1 MSNNGSGNSAA
12 MEAKSITRKDRY
24 EVFFENIVDAA
35 LKSGENCITLRSSN
49 GDKMLGDSSGK
60 SSDLVLEVWDN
71 NFFRRVITA
80 GNLGMGEAY
89 MERQFDVPN
98 GKLPELL
105 ACLLK
110 SRVDKTIRASV
121 GASIRYA
128 MMLSAN
134 SLASLKKNVRRHY
147 DIGDSV
153 FDVFLEDEYMV
164 YSCGY
169 ARSHDDSIDDL
180 QSQKIDRICKK
191 LKLFDGATLLD
202 VGCGNGGLLVHAA
215 KHYGI
220 RGIGITN
227 STSHAA
233 RAKEHAKRHG
243 VEDQLNII
251 LGDFSE
257 IQGPFDRIVS
267 VGMLEHVPSYAYK
280 KYFQIIKTA
289 LEPDGWAL
297 VHAIGKNAR
306 VNRHD
311 PFIQKYIFPGSDT
324 PKLSDLATQIESM
337 DMAIIDVENMVRHY
351 AVTTR
356 RWLDAFNRN
365 KEKLDPSLYDPP
377 FKRMWEYYLSCG
389 IAVALAGDLS
399 VYQVLFT
406 KDYHSMYDY
415 QRV

>member
-1 MSNNGSGNSAA
+1 MSNNGSGSTAA
-12 MEAKSITRKDRY
+12 IEAKTITRKDRY
-24 EVFFENIVDAA
+24 EEFFKNILDAA
-35 LKSGENCITLRSSN
+35 LKDGESSITLRSSN
-49 GDKMLGDSSGK
+49 GDRTLGDTSGNT
-60 SSDLVLEVWDN
+60 SELVLEVLDN
-71 NFFRRVITA
+71 EFFRRVITA

-89 MERQFDVPN
+89 MERQFDVLN

-105 ACLLK
+105 TCLLK
-110 SRVDKTIRASV
+110 NRVDKTVRASI
-121 GASIRYA
+121 GTSIRYA
-128 MMLSAN
+128 MMLTGN

-153 FDVFLEDEYMV
+153 FEVFLEDEYMV

-169 ARSHDDSIDDL
+169 AKTHDDSIDDL

-191 LKLFDGATLLD
+191 LKLFDNATLLD

-220 RGIGITN
+220 RGTGITN
-227 STSHAA
+227 SASHAA

-251 LGDFSE
+251 PGDFSE
-257 IQGPFDRIVS
+257 IEGPFDRIVS
-267 VGMLEHVPSYAYK
+267 VGMLEHVPSNAYK
-280 KYFQIIKTA
+280 KYFQVIKNA
-289 LEPDGWAL
+289 LAPDGWAL

-306 VNRHD
+306 INRHD

-324 PKLSDLATQIESM
+324 PKLSDLTTHIESM
-337 DMAIIDVENMVRHY
+337 DMAVIDVENMVRHY

-365 KEKLDPSLYDPP
+365 KEKLDPAIYDDA